1 MDLGS
6 QKLSSPYYP
15 QSYIAD
21 EKGCEWLIT
30 APEGHIV
37 FLEFDQFSV
46 SKNPNFRKNLQLK

>member
-46 SKNPNFRKNLQLK
+46 SKNPNFNLQLK